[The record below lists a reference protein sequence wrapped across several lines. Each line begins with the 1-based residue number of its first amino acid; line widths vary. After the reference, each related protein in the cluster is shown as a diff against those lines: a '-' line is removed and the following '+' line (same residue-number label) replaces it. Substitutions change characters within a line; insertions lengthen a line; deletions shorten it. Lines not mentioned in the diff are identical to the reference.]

1 MTNDTGSGL
10 STEERAAVK
19 EAVKEN
25 RTRTSR
31 KKVDPEI
38 ARREGEAEVLAKI
51 AEMDGEDGPL
61 ATALHRLV
69 GENAPH
75 LVPRTYY
82 GMPAWANA
90 AGKVV
95 CFFKPKAKFKVRYA
109 TFEFEWPAQLDDG
122 AVWPTAYA
130 VTALGDAD
138 LAFLG
143 ERIRRAAPAE

>member
-1 MTNDTGSGL
+1 MTDNTAPVL
-10 STEERAAVK
+10 TAAERAAVK
-19 EAVKEN
+19 EAANESRV
-25 RTRTSR
+25 RASR
-31 KKVDPEI
+31 KKISPAE
-38 ARREGEAEVLAKI
+38 ARAAGEADVLAKI

-61 ATALHRLV
+61 AEALHRLV

-130 VTALGDAD
+130 VTALAPAD
-138 LAFLG
+138 LDFLG

>member
-1 MTNDTGSGL
+1 MTENTAPVLTDF
-10 STEERAAVK
+10 ERAAVK
-19 EAVKEN
+19 EAAKES
-25 RTRTSR
+25 RTRVAR
-31 KKVDPEI
+31 KKASPEELR
-38 ARREGEAEVLAKI
+38 AAGEADVQAKI
-51 AEMDGEDGPL
+51 AEMDEEDGSL

-69 GENAPH
+69 AENAPH
-75 LVPRTYY
+75 LVPKTYY

-122 AVWPTAYA
+122 TVWPVSYA
-130 VTALGDAD
+130 VTALRPAD

-143 ERIRRAAPAE
+143 ERIRTAAPAE

>member
-1 MTNDTGSGL
+1 MSESTAPSLT
-10 STEERAAVK
+10 TEERAAVK
-19 EAVKEN
+19 EATKES
-25 RTRTSR
+25 RTRA
-31 KKVDPEI
+31 
-38 ARREGEAEVLAKI
+38 ARTKISPAEARAAGEADVLAKI
-51 AEMDGEDGPL
+51 AEMDDEDGAL

-69 GENAPH
+69 AENAPH

-82 GMPAWANA
+82 GMPAWANE

-122 AVWPTAYA
+122 AVWPTSYA
-130 VTALGDAD
+130 VTSLGAAE

-143 ERIRRAAPAE
+143 ERIRTAAPAA

>member
-1 MTNDTGSGL
+1 MTENPAPVLTAQ
-10 STEERAAVK
+10 ERVAVK
-19 EAVKEN
+19 EAAKES
-25 RTRTSR
+25 RVRASR
-31 KKVDPEI
+31 KKVDPAT
-38 ARREGEAEVLAKI
+38 ARAEGEADVLAKI

-61 ATALHRLV
+61 AEALRRLV
-69 GENAPH
+69 AENAPH

-122 AVWPTAYA
+122 AVWPIAYA
-130 VTALGDAD
+130 VTALSPAD

-143 ERIRRAAPAE
+143 ERIRKAAPAE